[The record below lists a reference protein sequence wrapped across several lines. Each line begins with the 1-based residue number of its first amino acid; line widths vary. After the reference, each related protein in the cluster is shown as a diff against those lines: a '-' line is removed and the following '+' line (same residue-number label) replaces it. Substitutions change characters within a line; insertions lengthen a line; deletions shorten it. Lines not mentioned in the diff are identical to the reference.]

1 MDIMSTG
8 CHAFDRVVR
17 GGFPVG
23 HVSLIYGE
31 AGTGKT
37 TIAIQCAVNCAI
49 RRFKTLFI
57 DADNT
62 FPPARLAQI
71 AQYDLDT
78 VSPQILVFTPQKF
91 KEQIHL
97 IENLDSFLTP
107 NVALIVV
114 DTITSLYRVE
124 LGSSEEI
131 FALNRELNRQLAYL
145 VDIAKAKKVAV
156 LLISQ
161 VHGVMSE
168 STEVEPV
175 AMRIL
180 NFQSKIIVKLRKT
193 SVVGVV
199 EAILE
204 KFLDM
209 KHPQTNSKFKLTETG
224 IQDVKR

>member
-1 MDIMSTG
+1 MSTG
-8 CHAFDRVVR
+8 CYAFDRVVR
-17 GGFPVG
+17 GGFPVEQL
-23 HVSLIYGE
+23 SLLYGE

-37 TIAIQCAVNCAI
+37 TIAIQCAVNCA
-49 RRFKTLFI
+49 RRGFKTLFI
-57 DADNT
+57 DADGT
-62 FPPARLAQI
+62 FSSVRLAQI
-71 AQYDLDT
+71 AQYDLDA

-97 IENLDSFLTP
+97 IENLDAFLTP

-114 DTITSLYRVE
+114 DTITSLYRLE
-124 LGSSEEI
+124 LGSSEKT

-161 VHGVMSE
+161 VHSVMGE
-168 STEVEPV
+168 MNEVEPV

-180 NFQSKIIVKLRKT
+180 NFQSKIIVNLRKIAT
-193 SVVGVV
+193 VGVV

-204 KFLDM
+204 KFSDM
-209 KHPQTNSKFKLTETG
+209 KYSHANSKFKLTETG